1 MKEDKNLRQHL
12 KDLQSSSKDY
22 VLNQIVGML
31 NQAAKDDLNCKRVY
45 ADKKYADYVKEKLEE
60 QGLDVEYCSDT
71 ETMDIYWD

>member
-31 NQAAKDDLNCKRVY
+31 NQAAKEDFNCKRVY
-45 ADKKYADYVKEKLEE
+45 IDKKYAPYVKEKLEE

-71 ETMDIYWD
+71 ENMDIYWD